1 MKKNHI
7 PQRKFPL
14 AISVIILPLII
25 YSFSLISISVLLSGC
40 QKKQEQQQ
48 TANQSNAQKKDSI
61 AANSTDTTQNKLN
74 ANAQD
79 LKGTWSGKMGA
90 FKTTLKITD
99 QTQNDFKGS
108 ITVAFR
114 DPLNQQISGKFD
126 PATGKLTM
134 RDILKQ
140 RYQGK
145 YNAQISVKDKL
156 SGTYSLNDGQK
167 FNFNLSKK

>member
-1 MKKNHI
+1 
-7 PQRKFPL
+7 
-14 AISVIILPLII
+14 
-25 YSFSLISISVLLSGC
+25 
-40 QKKQEQQQ
+40 
-48 TANQSNAQKKDSI
+48 
-61 AANSTDTTQNKLN
+61 
-74 ANAQD
+74 
-79 LKGTWSGKMGA
+79 MGA

>member
-1 MKKNHI
+1 MKNLFHI
-7 PQRKFPL
+7 TQRKYPL
-14 AISVIILPLII
+14 SISMPIFPLII
-25 YSFSLISISVLLSGC
+25 FAFTFLSISILISGC
-40 QKKQEQQQ
+40 QKKQQQ
-48 TANQSNAQKKDSI
+48 TANQNSAQQKDSI
-61 AANSTDTTQNKLN
+61 AANTTDTTKNKLN
-74 ANAQD
+74 ANLQD

-134 RDILKQ
+134 HDVLKQ

-145 YNAQISVKDKL
+145 YNAKVSAKDKL